1 MKIGNRLKALRI
13 EKGFSA
19 IQVAEKL
26 DISETTYR
34 RYEADKTFPDVFAID
49 KLAKIYDKD
58 FTEFLPDDMIIINHG
73 QQGGNS
79 NNALIFNQLSEK
91 LIEQYE
97 KRIQNLE
104 EQLEYWKNK

>member
-1 MKIGNRLKALRI
+1 MKIGNRLKALRT

-19 IQVAEKL
+19 THIAEKL

-34 RYEADKTFPDVFAID
+34 RYEADKTFPDIFILD
-49 KLAKIYDKD
+49 KLAKIYDKE
-58 FTEFLPDDMIIINHG
+58 FTELLPDGFTVN
-73 QQGGNS
+73 QS
-79 NNALIFNQLSEK
+79 NNEVAIVQNFATVSIHEK

>member
-1 MKIGNRLKALRI
+1 MKIGNRLKALRT

-19 IQVAEKL
+19 AQVAEKL

-34 RYEADKTFPDVFAID
+34 RYEADKTFPDIFTID
-49 KLAKIYDKD
+49 KLAKMYDKD
-58 FTEFLPDDMIIINHG
+58 FIELLPDSFTVN
-73 QQGGNS
+73 Q
-79 NNALIFNQLSEK
+79 NNNEVAIVQNYASFFIHEK

-97 KRIQNLE
+97 KRIENLE